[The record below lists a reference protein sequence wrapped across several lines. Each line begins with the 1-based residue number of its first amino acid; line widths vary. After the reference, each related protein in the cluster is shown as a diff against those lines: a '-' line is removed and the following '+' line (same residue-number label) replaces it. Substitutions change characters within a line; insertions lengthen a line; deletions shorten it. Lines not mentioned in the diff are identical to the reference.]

1 MMHGR
6 RWVEWVAVGLAGFG
20 QSGCTSLVPLD
31 AKDGQLLAA
40 IEAGDRLSVLD
51 SRGVTTELVVTAVG
65 EDFIEGMG
73 ERDHPVRIA
82 AAEMREVH
90 ERNRAPGKT
99 IGLGMGV
106 GFLLFMGTVTMAGY
120 EWYY

>member
-51 SRGVTTELVVTAVG
+51 SHGVTTELVVTAVG

-73 ERDHPVRIA
+73 ESDRPVRIA
-82 AAEMREVH
+82 AAEMQKVH
-90 ERNRAPGKT
+90 ERKRALGKT
-99 IGLGMGV
+99 IALGLGLSFM
-106 GFLLFMGTVTMAGY
+106 LFMETVTAAGY

>member
-1 MMHGR
+1 MMLGL
-6 RWVEWVAVGLAGFG
+6 RWVEWVAVGLVGCG
-20 QSGCTSLVPLD
+20 QS
-31 AKDGQLLAA
+31 
-40 IEAGDRLSVLD
+40 AGDQLSVLD

-73 ERDHPVRIA
+73 ESDHPVRIA

-90 ERNRAPGKT
+90 ERKRAPGKT

-106 GFLLFMGTVTMAGY
+106 GFLLFMGTVTTAGY
-120 EWYY
+120 EWY

>member
-1 MMHGR
+1 MIDGR
-6 RWVEWVAVGLAGFG
+6 RVGEWVVVLGLVFG
-20 QSGCTSLVPLD
+20 QSACTSMVPLD

-40 IEAGDRLSVLD
+40 VEAGHRLSVLD

-73 ERDHPVRIA
+73 ESGQPVRIA

-90 ERNRAPGKT
+90 ERQRAPGKT
-99 IGLGMGV
+99 IGLGMGL
-106 GFLLFMGTVTMAGY
+106 GFLLFMGTATAAGY
-120 EWYY
+120 EWY